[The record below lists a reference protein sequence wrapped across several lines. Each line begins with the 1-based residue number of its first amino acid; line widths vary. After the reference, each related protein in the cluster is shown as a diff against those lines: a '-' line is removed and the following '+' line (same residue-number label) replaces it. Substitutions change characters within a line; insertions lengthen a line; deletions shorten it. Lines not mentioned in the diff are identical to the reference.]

1 MLVDVADR
9 AIAAA
14 GKKRMT
20 VVADAEGASRA
31 VASGAML
38 IAVPD
43 ATLIGHA
50 GEQFI
55 ARARRSG

>member
-20 VVADAEGASRA
+20 VVSDAEGASRA
-31 VASGAML
+31 IAGDAML

-43 ATLIGHA
+43 TTLIAHA
-50 GEQFI
+50 DKEFGAGA
-55 ARARRSG
+55 AR